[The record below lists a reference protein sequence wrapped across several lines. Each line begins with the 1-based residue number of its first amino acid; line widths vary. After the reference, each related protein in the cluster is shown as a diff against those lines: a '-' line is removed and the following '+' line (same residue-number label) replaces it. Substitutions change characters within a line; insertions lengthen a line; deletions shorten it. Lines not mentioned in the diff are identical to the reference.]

1 MFQRAAPGVPCL
13 QPVILPARAALATV
27 ALLSNTDGNRR
38 MATRAKT
45 AAERQAAYRK
55 ARPTAG
61 ENGERRI
68 STWVSTGAAL
78 ALNRLARRY
87 GITRRDMLE
96 RLITAAD
103 GDIVATLDPTAP
115 EWAAYFEVTR

>member
-1 MFQRAAPGVPCL
+1 
-13 QPVILPARAALATV
+13 
-27 ALLSNTDGNRR
+27 
-38 MATRAKT
+38 MATRS

-68 STWVSTGAAL
+68 NTWVSIGATL

-87 GITRRDMLE
+87 GVTKRDMLE
-96 RLITAAD
+96 RLIKAAD
-103 GDIVATLDPTAP
+103 DEIVAALDPTSP
-115 EWAAYFEVTR
+115 QWADYFALPNPITE